1 MVTVLLS
8 LGSGDTITDPWNSG
22 DGLHPICT
30 GAGGCY
36 LADIFHWSGSITDIS
51 KSNILPLTLSIPMTY
66 GGKHIHGP
74 PKLVLVK
81 NL

>member
-1 MVTVLLS
+1 MVMVLLS

-36 LADIFHWSGSITDIS
+36 LADTFIGQGLLLTFQSQIFF
-51 KSNILPLTLSIPMTY
+51 P
-66 GGKHIHGP
+66 
-74 PKLVLVK
+74 
-81 NL
+81 